1 MFILYISDVS
11 DMDIYFRFYFSFA
24 KEFGHPDWEG
34 YGSFIHQWTKR
45 YGIVNKAICG
55 SKESATP
62 YDELETWKETVLVPT
77 LSRYSPNDIYNGDE
91 TALFFKSLP
100 HRTYCFDGDK
110 PAGSAKCKDRLT
122 LLIITN
128 MDGSDHRKLSVIGK
142 SKTPR
147 YLQKYKMQV
156 KDMSVDW
163 YASKNAWMTGEIHHQ
178 IMSKLNNEVRLSNR
192 HILYVCDNASSHQVR
207 EYSHIKFLMLPPN
220 ATSIMQPLDQGIILS
235 AKRRYKKKLAE
246 RYLACVENN
255 KDANS
260 LLKALDIVQAT
271 NMIAASWRETSS
283 TIIQNCF
290 HKAGFKHHAVDPAP
304 CEEEPLPAPAPD
316 VWNRV
321 QRWLGDVQFDDF
333 AASEPEA
340 ATAQPM
346 SDQDIVHLVL
356 TENDVQ
362 EESDDESEEDI
373 PSAGAI
379 KTSFEFLAMIDQ
391 QKAFLKRN
399 QMPTDIVEQL
409 ETQVVAMQFSLC
421 SKQKQMQDYFKS
433 SPRAPTPSK
442 EPRAPTPIKDVSF
455 ETVADATK
463 DVSLVDSLDM
473 DDIELESIDTTIAS
487 VAASALMNETPTRFS
502 TPKCS
507 RPPAS
512 ESSTPPTSFPQP
524 STSKATPSQ
533 PPAKKI
539 KLNLGLSCPDQKYY

>member
-1 MFILYISDVS
+1 M
-11 DMDIYFRFYFSFA
+11 
-24 KEFGHPDWEG
+24 
-34 YGSFIHQWTKR
+34 
-45 YGIVNKAICG
+45 NKAICG
-55 SKESATP
+55 SKESAAP
-62 YDELETWKETVLVPT
+62 HDELETWKETVLLPT
-77 LSRYSPNDIYNGDE
+77 LARYSPNDIYNGDE
-91 TALFFKSLP
+91 TALFYKSLP
-100 HRTYCFDGDK
+100 HRTYCFDSDK
-110 PAGSAKCKDRLT
+110 PAGSAKRKDRLT

-147 YLQKYKMQV
+147 CLQKKYKMQV
-156 KDMSVDW
+156 NDMSVDW

-178 IMSKLNNEVRLSNR
+178 IMTKLNNEMRLSNR

-260 LLKALDIVQAT
+260 LLKGLDIVQAT

-290 HKAGFKHHAVDPAP
+290 RKAGFKHHAVDPAP
-304 CEEEPLPAPAPD
+304 ETEDPLPAPAPD

-321 QRWLGDVQFDDF
+321 QRWLGDVQFDEF
-333 AASEPEA
+333 AANEPEA
-340 ATAQPM
+340 GTAQPM
-346 SDQDIVHLVL
+346 SDQDIVNIVL
-356 TENDVQ
+356 TENDAQ
-362 EESDDESEEDI
+362 EESDDESEEEI
-373 PSAGAI
+373 PSASAI
-379 KTSFEFLAMIDQ
+379 KTSVEFLAMIDQ

-399 QMPTDIVEQL
+399 EMPTEIVEQL
-409 ETQVVAMQFSLC
+409 EAQVVAMQFSLC
-421 SKQKQMQDYFKS
+421 SKQKQMQDYFQS

-442 EPRAPTPIKDVSF
+442 EPRARTPAKEARARTPAKEARAPTPIKDVSF
-455 ETVADATK
+455 KTVADVTK

-473 DDIELESIDTTIAS
+473 DDMELESIDTTIAS
-487 VAASALMNETPTRFS
+487 VATSALMKETPTRFS

-507 RPPAS
+507 RPHAS
-512 ESSTPPTSFPQP
+512 ETQP
-524 STSKATPSQ
+524 STSMTTASQ
-533 PPAKKI
+533 PPPKKL
-539 KLNLGLSCPDQKYY
+539 KLGLSRPVPKTFKLHHVVDKVMNMSSGSSSVCTSFDSDTESLSSHE

>member
-1 MFILYISDVS
+1 M
-11 DMDIYFRFYFSFA
+11 
-24 KEFGHPDWEG
+24 
-34 YGSFIHQWTKR
+34 
-45 YGIVNKAICG
+45 NKAICG

-62 YDELETWKETVLVPT
+62 HDELETWKETVLVPT

-91 TALFFKSLP
+91 TALFYKSLP

-110 PAGSAKCKDRLT
+110 PAGSAKHKDRLT

-147 YLQKYKMQV
+147 CLQKKYKMQV

-178 IMSKLNNEVRLSNR
+178 IMSKLNNEMRLSNC
-192 HILYVCDNASSHQVR
+192 HILYVCDNASSHQVQ
-207 EYSHIKFLMLPPN
+207 EYSYIKFLMLPPH

-260 LLKALDIVQAT
+260 LLKALDIVQAAS
-271 NMIAASWRETSS
+271 MIAASWRETSS

-290 HKAGFKHHAVDPAP
+290 RKVGFKHHAVDPAP
-304 CEEEPLPAPAPD
+304 PEEEPLPALAPD

-321 QRWLGDVQFDDF
+321 QRWLGDVQFDEF

-346 SDQDIVHLVL
+346 SDEDIVHLVL
-356 TENDVQ
+356 TENYVQ
-362 EESDDESEEDI
+362 EESDDESEEEI
-373 PSAGAI
+373 PSASAI
-379 KTSFEFLAMIDQ
+379 KTSVEFLAMIDQ
-391 QKAFLKRN
+391 QKAFLKQN

-421 SKQKQMQDYFKS
+421 SK
-433 SPRAPTPSK
+433 
-442 EPRAPTPIKDVSF
+442 
-455 ETVADATK
+455 
-463 DVSLVDSLDM
+463 
-473 DDIELESIDTTIAS
+473 
-487 VAASALMNETPTRFS
+487 
-502 TPKCS
+502 
-507 RPPAS
+507 
-512 ESSTPPTSFPQP
+512 
-524 STSKATPSQ
+524 
-533 PPAKKI
+533 
-539 KLNLGLSCPDQKYY
+539 

>member
-1 MFILYISDVS
+1 M
-11 DMDIYFRFYFSFA
+11 
-24 KEFGHPDWEG
+24 
-34 YGSFIHQWTKR
+34 
-45 YGIVNKAICG
+45 NKAICG
-55 SKESATP
+55 SKESAAP
-62 YDELETWKETVLVPT
+62 HDELETWKETVLLPT
-77 LSRYSPNDIYNGDE
+77 LARYSPNDIYNGDE
-91 TALFFKSLP
+91 TALFYKSLP
-100 HRTYCFDGDK
+100 HRTYCFDSDK
-110 PAGSAKCKDRLT
+110 PAGSVKRKDRLT

-147 YLQKYKMQV
+147 CLQKKYKMQV

-178 IMSKLNNEVRLSNR
+178 IMTKLNNEMRLSNR

-260 LLKALDIVQAT
+260 LLKGLDIVQAT

-290 HKAGFKHHAVDPAP
+290 RKAGFKHHAVDPAP
-304 CEEEPLPAPAPD
+304 ETEDPLPAPAPD

-321 QRWLGDVQFDDF
+321 QRWLGDVQFDEF
-333 AASEPEA
+333 AANEPEA
-340 ATAQPM
+340 GTAQPM
-346 SDQDIVHLVL
+346 SDQDIVNIVL
-356 TENDVQ
+356 TENDAQ
-362 EESDDESEEDI
+362 EESDDESEEEI
-373 PSAGAI
+373 PSASAI
-379 KTSFEFLAMIDQ
+379 KTSVEFLAMIDQ

-399 QMPTDIVEQL
+399 EMPTEIVEQL
-409 ETQVVAMQFSLC
+409 EAQVVAMQFSLC
-421 SKQKQMQDYFKS
+421 SKQKQMQDYFQS

-442 EPRAPTPIKDVSF
+442 EPRARTPAKEARARTPAKEARAPTPIKDVSF
-455 ETVADATK
+455 KTVADVTK

-473 DDIELESIDTTIAS
+473 DDMELESIDTTIAS
-487 VAASALMNETPTRFS
+487 VATSALMKETPTRFS
-502 TPKCS
+502 TPKRS
-507 RPPAS
+507 RPHAS
-512 ESSTPPTSFPQP
+512 ETQP
-524 STSKATPSQ
+524 STSMTTASQ
-533 PPAKKI
+533 PPPKKL
-539 KLNLGLSCPDQKYY
+539 KLGLSHPVPKTFKLHHVVDKVMNMSSGSSSVCTSFDSDTESLSSHE

>member
-1 MFILYISDVS
+1 MA
-11 DMDIYFRFYFSFA
+11 A
-24 KEFGHPDWEG
+24 KSQLPPH
-34 YGSFIHQWTKR
+34 
-45 YGIVNKAICG
+45 
-55 SKESATP
+55 
-62 YDELETWKETVLVPT
+62 DELETWKETVLVPT

-91 TALFFKSLP
+91 TALFYKSLP

-110 PAGSAKCKDRLT
+110 PAGSAKRKDRLT

-147 YLQKYKMQV
+147 CLQKKYKMQV

-178 IMSKLNNEVRLSNR
+178 IMSKLNNEMRLSNR

-207 EYSHIKFLMLPPN
+207 EYSQIKFLMLPPN

-246 RYLACVENN
+246 RNLACVENN

-290 HKAGFKHHAVDPAP
+290 CKAGFKHHAVDPAS
-304 CEEEPLPAPAPD
+304 EIQEDPLPAPAPD

-321 QRWLGDVQFDDF
+321 QRWLGDVQFDEF

-340 ATAQPM
+340 GTAQPM
-346 SDQDIVHLVL
+346 SDQDIVNIVL
-356 TENDVQ
+356 TENDVP
-362 EESDDESEEDI
+362 EESDDESDEEI
-373 PSAGAI
+373 PSTSAI
-379 KTSFEFLAMIDQ
+379 KTSVEFLAMIDQ

-409 ETQVVAMQFSLC
+409 EAQVVAMQVSLC
-421 SKQKQMQDYFKS
+421 SKQKHMQDYFQS
-433 SPRAPTPSK
+433 SPRVPTPSK

-455 ETVADATK
+455 KTVADATK
-463 DVSLVDSLDM
+463 DVLLVDSLDM
-473 DDIELESIDTTIAS
+473 DHLELESIDTTIAS
-487 VAASALMNETPTRFS
+487 VAASALMKETPTLFS
-502 TPKCS
+502 TPK
-507 RPPAS
+507 RPR
-512 ESSTPPTSFPQP
+512 PPTSEPQP
-524 STSKATPSQ
+524 SASMTTASQ
-533 PPAKKI
+533 PPPKKL
-539 KLNLGLSCPDQKYY
+539 KLGLSCPIPKTFKLHHIVDKVMNMSSGSSSVCTSSDSDAESLSSQE